1 MVTYPMW
8 INLSKI
14 TFNEQTQLQDYMK
27 HDTFNKLNITKIE
40 NILLGEY
47 LDEQNNIK
55 KEACE

>member
-1 MVTYPMW
+1 
-8 INLSKI
+8 
-14 TFNEQTQLQDYMK
+14 MK